1 VKLARSAFRPTVTS
15 STSVAGITLAHHRHV
30 GSYPSTRSSPLAAGA
45 SRCDRVAVTCSRWRW
60 CGANGDERERRRPAL
75 GRPIRLPGLIS
86 ISPASTPRAGAPC
99 SSTACRTA
107 KSRRGTPPDWA
118 APSSSSKNRCAPSGR
133 ASPRARRVLRR
144 PRRRQLGL
152 EQKFGEIPA
161 RRLREQTAAIAT
173 AIGDGA
179 RTCRNGEHVSQ
190 NKKLM
195 RTGCGSRHPHTII
208 WCSNNKFNRCALLCV
223 GCKQTMNGK
232 SRNLWTI
239 CPL

>member
-1 VKLARSAFRPTVTS
+1 MRSRCS
-15 STSVAGITLAHHRHV
+15 DGRTLA
-30 GSYPSTRSSPLAAGA
+30 LAGA
-45 SRCDRVAVTCSRWRW
+45 NC
-60 CGANGDERERRRPAL
+60 DERERRGAALSDPPAW
-75 GRPIRLPGLIS
+75 PIS

-107 KSRRGTPPDWA
+107 QSRRSTPPNWA

-133 ASPRARRVLRR
+133 ASPRARRVLPR

-161 RRLREQTAAIAT
+161 RRLRVQTAAIAT

-208 WCSNNKFNRCALLCV
+208 
-223 GCKQTMNGK
+223 
-232 SRNLWTI
+232 
-239 CPL
+239 